1 MTALAGVL
9 GNPVAHSRSP
19 AMHNAAFA
27 ALGLDWLYVKLP
39 VPPAL
44 FGETVRAL
52 PASGY
57 RGANVT
63 IPHKVAALALADCA
77 TAAARGAGAANTLT
91 FAGDGAIEAENTDAG
106 GFLDA
111 LVDSPHGRTALVLGA
126 GGAGRAVAW
135 ALREEG
141 AARVAIWNRTS
152 ERAVELAREL
162 EIDHV
167 ARPTSADIVV
177 NATSVG
183 LEPEGGEGEA
193 VAALGLDGV
202 EPSAVVVDLVYAAA
216 ETPVLAWG
224 KRTGARVV
232 DGLEVLVRQGARSFE
247 RWTGRA
253 PPLEVMR
260 EAVRGP
266 ASA

>member
-1 MTALAGVL
+1 MPVLAGVL
-9 GNPVAHSRSP
+9 GHPVAHSRSP

-27 ALGLDWLYVKLP
+27 EVGLDWLYVRLP

-44 FGETVRAL
+44 FEETVRAL

-57 RGANVT
+57 RGGNVT
-63 IPHKVAALALADCA
+63 IPHKIAALALADRA
-77 TAAARGAGAANTLT
+77 TPAACGAGAANTLT
-91 FAGDGAIEAENTDAG
+91 FAGDGAIEVDNTDAG

-111 LVDSPHGRTALVLGA
+111 LGDSPRGRTALVLGA

-141 AARVAIWNRTS
+141 AARVVVWNRTR

-162 EIDHV
+162 EVDHV
-167 ARPTSADIVV
+167 ARPTAADIVV

-183 LEPEGGEGEA
+183 LEPEGDEA
-193 VAALGLDGV
+193 EVVAALGIDDL
-202 EPSAVVVDLVYAAA
+202 EPPAVVVDLVYAAA
-216 ETPVLAWG
+216 TTPVLAWG
-224 KRTGARVV
+224 EQMGARLV

-247 RWTGRA
+247 LWTGRTA
-253 PPLEVMR
+253 PLEVMR
-260 EAVRGP
+260 SAVRED
-266 ASA
+266 